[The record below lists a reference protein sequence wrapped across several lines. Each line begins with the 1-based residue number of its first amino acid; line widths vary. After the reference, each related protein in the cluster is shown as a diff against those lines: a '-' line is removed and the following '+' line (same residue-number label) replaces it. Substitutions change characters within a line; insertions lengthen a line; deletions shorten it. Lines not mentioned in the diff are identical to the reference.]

1 MIENKIGRRY
11 AEAIYDIA
19 EDRKEV
25 QETHQFL
32 NSVMELY
39 KNDET
44 FRNFIQHPLLKYD
57 EKKQVLKEIF
67 SDVPENLLQ
76 VAFYILQKGRMGY
89 IRNIVAEYL
98 KIYYEKNQIL
108 DVIAIFATDLSKE
121 QKEKLIQKLQDK
133 TKRDIRLETQ
143 VDETILGGGILKI
156 GDQVI
161 DGSLRKELIHIKEA
175 KKS

>member
-1 MIENKIGRRY
+1 MIENQIGRRY
-11 AEAIYDIA
+11 AEAIYGIA
-19 EDRKEV
+19 EERNEV

-39 KNDET
+39 KNDEM
-44 FRNFIQHPLLKYD
+44 FRNFIQHPLLKYQ
-57 EKKQVLKEIF
+57 EKEEVLQEVFK
-67 SDVPENLLQ
+67 DVPEHLLQ
-76 VAFYILQKGRMGY
+76 IAFYILQKDRMAY

-108 DVIAIFATDLSKE
+108 DVVATFATELSKE
-121 QKEKLIQKLQDK
+121 QRERLIQKLKDK

-143 VDETILGGGILKI
+143 IDETILGGGILKI

-161 DGSLRKELIHIKEA
+161 DGSLKKELTHIKEA